1 MKESA
6 GSVHGRSF
14 RSTTVTSSLPK
25 CRRLGSWPVLPYD
38 DKSRQTIDL
47 AGGATIASLARM
59 SETESLASLIL
70 LAMCAGSLLLLL
82 VAVIRNGRSLRRI
95 ERSLQAR
102 EGAMKSASAATD
114 GRASGAR
121 GEFETFLGED
131 PARLL
136 LPKGE
141 QAKAY
146 RRWRQDKGLN
156 WTKP

>member
-1 MKESA
+1 MKEST

-14 RSTTVTSSLPK
+14 RTTTVTSSLPK
-25 CRRLGSWPVLPYD
+25 CRRLGSWPVLPHD

-70 LAMCAGSLLLLL
+70 LAVCAGCLLLLV
-82 VAVIRNGRSLRRI
+82 VAVIRNGRCLRRI
-95 ERSLQAR
+95 ERSLKAR
-102 EGAMKSASAATD
+102 EGATKSAAGAAG
-114 GRASGAR
+114 GRAAPAR

-141 QAKAY
+141 QAQAY